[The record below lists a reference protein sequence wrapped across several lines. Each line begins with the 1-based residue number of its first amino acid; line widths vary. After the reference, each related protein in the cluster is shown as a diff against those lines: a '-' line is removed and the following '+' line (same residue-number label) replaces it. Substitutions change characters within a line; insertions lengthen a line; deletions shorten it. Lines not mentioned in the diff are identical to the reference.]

1 MALNHFTI
9 RNSNKIII
17 LLLLCFVAVM
27 MTPRGNLA
35 PWSFNNGSGAANSNS
50 TLGENFRTGQEL
62 PRPARG
68 IN

>member
-1 MALNHFTI
+1 MKQNQTVLKY
-9 RNSNKIII
+9 SNKIIT

-50 TLGENFRTGQEL
+50 TLGETNGNNAL
-62 PRPARG
+62 PRPMRG